1 MNTDEESELLA
12 WDLERSAL
20 TRRLGDRL
28 PKDRETLRRRFM
40 DEQAQR
46 RLTVCANAVTRR
58 AAKRARAVSFIVALL
73 SLLILTF
80 ASLLTFTDGLK

>member
-20 TRRLGDRL
+20 TRRLGNRL
-28 PKDRETLRRRFM
+28 PKDRETLRKGFM
-40 DEQAQR
+40 DEQAER
-46 RLTVCANAVTRR
+46 HLAACANAVARR

-73 SLLILTF
+73 SLLILAI
-80 ASLLTFTDGLK
+80 ASLPTFTDGLK

>member
-20 TRRLGDRL
+20 TRRLGERL

-40 DEQAQR
+40 DEQAER
-46 RLTVCANAVTRR
+46 RLAVCANAVARR
-58 AAKRARAVSFIVALL
+58 AAKRARAASLVVALL
-73 SLLILTF
+73 SLLILILET
-80 ASLLTFTDGLK
+80 LPTFTDGLK